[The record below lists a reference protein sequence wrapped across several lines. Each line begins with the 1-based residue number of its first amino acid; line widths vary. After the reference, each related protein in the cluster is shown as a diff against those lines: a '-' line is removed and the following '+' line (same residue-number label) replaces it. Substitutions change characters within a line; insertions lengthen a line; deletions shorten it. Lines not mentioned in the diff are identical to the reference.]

1 MGPEIKSD
9 NTTDAFLTLS
19 SLNGSTNFD
28 FDYMA
33 TDPFCQMS
41 STTSPKDFAT
51 QNNTQTLSYYGPPLE
66 KDNEPATLSFQR
78 ITTLDRCIYRHSRR
92 MASAM
97 ATTLNE
103 HFFKAKLFQR
113 AEGLVCEPDSLRPL
127 ATVRTIYTGGNSSFI
142 QTAQYLDNVA
152 TATTNRFRFEY
163 GSAKEAPRGTLSLD
177 VVHGLAWQT
186 SVCVD
191 MHWEW
196 LLLPVTL
203 TLVSILLLAQTIRA
217 DWRRRDSVPVWKEGI
232 LPFLFY
238 PERFEDTNGH
248 TISSHREQHLPA
260 NILNTR
266 KKSAKYPMD
275 ADEMSKEAK
284 SIAVRLS
291 WYDKQEKCERASSIS
306 IDTSLQDSDVE
317 LVTLRRRTSL

>member
-1 MGPEIKSD
+1 
-9 NTTDAFLTLS
+9 
-19 SLNGSTNFD
+19 
-28 FDYMA
+28 
-33 TDPFCQMS
+33 
-41 STTSPKDFAT
+41 
-51 QNNTQTLSYYGPPLE
+51 
-66 KDNEPATLSFQR
+66 
-78 ITTLDRCIYRHSRR
+78 
-92 MASAM
+92 
-97 ATTLNE
+97 
-103 HFFKAKLFQR
+103 
-113 AEGLVCEPDSLRPL
+113 
-127 ATVRTIYTGGNSSFI
+127 
-142 QTAQYLDNVA
+142 
-152 TATTNRFRFEY
+152 
-163 GSAKEAPRGTLSLD
+163 
-177 VVHGLAWQT
+177 
-186 SVCVD
+186 